1 MGFCPFFFGAS
12 KNMLNKRADKLELLR
27 IAEAVALE
35 KSIDK
40 ELIIS
45 SMEIGIAK
53 AAKSKFGQENE
64 IKVLINRDNGNIE
77 IFRKLV
83 ISENPENS
91 NTEIKLIDAINL
103 NEINKDKSIG
113 DEVLQPL
120 PSFDFGRIAAQI
132 AKQVISSNVRDAE
145 RDRQFNEFIDKKDS
159 ILSGIVK
166 RLEFGNIIVDLGRT
180 EAIIQKN
187 ELIPREIIKAGDRI
201 KAYCFDVRRE
211 QRGQQIFLSRA
222 HPKFMEKLFIQEVPE
237 IYDGL
242 IEIKSSS
249 RDPGSRAKICV
260 KAVDTSLDPVGA
272 CVGMR
277 GSRVQAVVNELQ
289 GEKIDIVN
297 WSEDPAI
304 LVSNALSPAEVLR
317 VNVDTERKK
326 LDVILSEDNLSKAI
340 GRRGQNVRLATKLM
354 NYEINIMT
362 DQEDSER
369 RQIEFK
375 EKTENF
381 VKNLELDE
389 TLGQLLVAEGF
400 STIDDIKD
408 SSAESLL
415 KIEGIEED
423 TAKALIERAKE
434 FYQKDQ
440 EDISE
445 RIKKLGIQD
454 ALKNLKGLT
463 PGMLMTLGEQKILTL
478 EDFADLASDELTGGF
493 DIIIPLSFVPDP
505 RSVRGSVFLDYGNV
519 FSDGCRFYETNCYE
533 FDLSELR
540 YSIGIGVT
548 WITALGPLSFALAS
562 VFNDSPTDRT
572 ETFQFEIGT
581 QF

>member
-1 MGFCPFFFGAS
+1 
-12 KNMLNKRADKLELLR
+12 MLNKRADKLELIR

-45 SMEIGIAK
+45 SMETGIAK
-53 AAKSKFGQENE
+53 AAKSKFGQDNE
-64 IKVLINRDNGNIE
+64 IKVSINRSNGDIE
-77 IFRKLV
+77 IFRKLIV
-83 ISENPENS
+83 AENPENS
-91 NTEIKLIDAINL
+91 NIEIRLEDAINL
-103 NEINKDKSIG
+103 DDNNKNKSIG
-113 DEVLQPL
+113 DEILQPL

-145 RDRQFNEFIDKKDS
+145 RERQFNDFIDKKET

-166 RLEFGNIIVDLGRT
+166 RLEFGNVIVDLGRT

-187 ELIPREIIKAGDRI
+187 ELIPRENIKAGDRI

-260 KAVDTSLDPVGA
+260 KAIDASLDPVGA

-304 LVSNALSPAEVLR
+304 LVSSALSPADVLR
-317 VNVDTERKK
+317 VNVDIERKK
-326 LDVILSEDNLSKAI
+326 LDVILTEENLSKAI
-340 GRRGQNVRLATKLM
+340 GRRGQNVRLATKLL

-369 RQIEFK
+369 RQQDFK

-400 STIDDIKD
+400 ATIDDIKD
-408 SSAESLL
+408 SSVENLT
-415 KIEGIEED
+415 KIEGIEEE
-423 TAKALIERAKE
+423 TAKALIERSKD
-434 FYQKDQ
+434 FHKKDQ
-440 EDISE
+440 EDISK
-445 RIKKLGIQD
+445 RIKDLGLSESLI
-454 ALKNLKGLT
+454 NLKGLT
-463 PGMLMTLGEQKILTL
+463 PGMLVTLGEQKILSL
-478 EDFADLASDELTGGF
+478 EEFADLASDELTGGY
-493 DIIIPLSFVPDP
+493 DIVK
-505 RSVRGSVFLDYGNV
+505 GSKIRIEGYLED
-519 FSDGCRFYETNCYE
+519 
-533 FDLSELR
+533 
-540 YSIGIGVT
+540 
-548 WITALGPLSFALAS
+548 FALSKEEADDLIMS
-562 VFNDSPTDRT
+562 ARKIVYKD
-572 ETFQFEIGT
+572 
-581 QF
+581 

>member
-1 MGFCPFFFGAS
+1 
-12 KNMLNKRADKLELLR
+12 MLNKRADKLELLR

-35 KSIDK
+35 KAIDK
-40 ELIIS
+40 ELIIH
-45 SMEIGIAK
+45 SMETGIAK
-53 AAKSKFGQENE
+53 AAKSKFGHDNE
-64 IKVLINRDNGNIE
+64 IKVYINRESGDIE
-77 IFRKLV
+77 IFRKLI

-91 NTEIKLIDAINL
+91 NTEIKLEDAINL
-103 NEINKDKSIG
+103 NDSNKDKSVG
-113 DEVLQPL
+113 DEILQPL

-166 RLEFGNIIVDLGRT
+166 RLEFGNVIVDLGRT
-180 EAIIQKN
+180 EGIIQKN
-187 ELIPREIIKAGDRI
+187 ELIPIEIIKAGDRI

-211 QRGQQIFLSRA
+211 QRGQQIFFSRA

-304 LVSNALSPAEVLR
+304 LVSNALSPADVLR

-326 LDVILSEDNLSKAI
+326 LDVILTDENLSKAI
-340 GRRGQNVRLATKLM
+340 GRRGQNVRLATKLL
-354 NYEINIMT
+354 NFEINIMT
-362 DQEDSER
+362 DQEDSEK

-408 SSAESLL
+408 SSTENLL

-434 FYQKDQ
+434 FHERDQ
-440 EDISE
+440 EDISK
-445 RIKKLGIQD
+445 RIKELGLEESLI
-454 ALKNLKGLT
+454 NLKGMT
-463 PGMLMTLGEQKILTL
+463 PGMLVTLGEKKILTL
-478 EDFADLASDELTGGF
+478 ENFADLASDELTGGY
-493 DIIIPLSFVPDP
+493 DV
-505 RSVRGSVFLDYGNV
+505 VRGSKVKIEGYLED
-519 FSDGCRFYETNCYE
+519 
-533 FDLSELR
+533 
-540 YSIGIGVT
+540 
-548 WITALGPLSFALAS
+548 FALSKEEADNLIMS
-562 VFNDSPTDRT
+562 AR
-572 ETFQFEIGT
+572 EIAYKDWVMTYGK
-581 QF
+581 QKIKINNFWKAKKIF

>member
-1 MGFCPFFFGAS
+1 
-12 KNMLNKRADKLELLR
+12 MLNRRADKLELIR

-40 ELIIS
+40 EIIIN
-45 SMEIGIAK
+45 SMETGIAK

-64 IKVLINRDNGNIE
+64 IEVKIDRESGDIG

-83 ISENPENS
+83 ITENPDNL
-91 NTEIKLIDAINL
+91 NTEISLTDAYNL
-103 NEINKDKSIG
+103 GEENKSKQLG
-113 DEVLQPL
+113 DVVLQTL
-120 PSFDFGRIAAQI
+120 PSFDFGRIAAQT
-132 AKQVISSNVRDAE
+132 AKQVISFNVREAE
-145 RDRQFNEFIDKKDS
+145 RERQFNDFVDKKDT

-166 RLEFGNIIVDLGRT
+166 RLEFGNVIIDLGRT

-187 ELIPREIIKAGDRI
+187 EMIPRENIKAGDRV
-201 KAYCFDVRRE
+201 KAYCSDVRRE
-211 QRGQQIFLSRA
+211 PRGQQIFLSRA

-242 IEIKSSS
+242 IEIISSA

-260 KAVDTSLDPVGA
+260 KAIDNSLDPVGA

-297 WSEDPAI
+297 WSEDPAVV
-304 LVSNALSPAEVLR
+304 VSNALSPAEVQR
-317 VNVDTERKK
+317 VNVDVENKK
-326 LDVILSEDNLSKAI
+326 LDVILTEENLSKAI

-381 VKNLELDE
+381 VRNLELDE

-400 STIDDIKD
+400 SSIDDLKD
-408 SSAESLL
+408 SSIENIVR
-415 KIEGIEED
+415 IEGIEED
-423 TAKALIERAKE
+423 TAKELLERAQE
-434 FYQKDQ
+434 FHKKDQ
-440 EDISE
+440 EEISKK
-445 RIKKLGIQD
+445 IKELGLESDLI
-454 ALKNLKGLT
+454 NHEGLT
-463 PGMLMTLGEQKILTL
+463 PGMLVTLGEKKILTL
-478 EDFADLASDELTGGF
+478 NDFADLASDELTGGY
-493 DIIIPLSFVPDP
+493 DIVKGERVKIK
-505 RSVRGSVFLDYGNV
+505 GFLED
-519 FSDGCRFYETNCYE
+519 
-533 FDLSELR
+533 
-540 YSIGIGVT
+540 
-548 WITALGPLSFALAS
+548 FALSKKEADDLIMS
-562 VFNDSPTDRT
+562 ARSKIYKD
-572 ETFQFEIGT
+572 
-581 QF
+581 

>member
-1 MGFCPFFFGAS
+1 
-12 KNMLNKRADKLELLR
+12 MLNKRADKLELIR

-40 ELIIS
+40 ELIIT
-45 SMEIGIAK
+45 SMETGIAK
-53 AAKSKFGQENE
+53 AAKSKFGQDNE
-64 IKVLINRDNGNIE
+64 IKVSINRDNGDIE

-83 ISENPENS
+83 VAENPENS
-91 NTEIKLIDAINL
+91 NIEIKLQDAINIDD
-103 NEINKDKSIG
+103 NNRNKSVG
-113 DEVLQPL
+113 DEILQPL

-145 RDRQFNEFIDKKDS
+145 RERQFNDFIDKKDT

-166 RLEFGNIIVDLGRT
+166 RLEFGNVIVDLGRT

-187 ELIPREIIKAGDRI
+187 ELIPRENIKAGDRI

-260 KAVDTSLDPVGA
+260 KAIDASLDPVGA

-304 LVSNALSPAEVLR
+304 LVSSALSPADVLR

-326 LDVILSEDNLSKAI
+326 LDVILTEENLSKAI
-340 GRRGQNVRLATKLM
+340 GRRGQNVRLATKLL

-369 RQIEFK
+369 RQQDFK

-400 STIDDIKD
+400 ATIDDIKD
-408 SSAESLL
+408 SSVEDLI

-423 TAKALIERAKE
+423 TAKALIERS
-434 FYQKDQ
+434 KDFHKKDL
-440 EDISE
+440 EDISK
-445 RIKKLGIQD
+445 RIKELG
-454 ALKNLKGLT
+454 LEESLRNLKGLT
-463 PGMLMTLGEQKILTL
+463 PGMLVTLGEQKILSL
-478 EDFADLASDELTGGF
+478 QEFADLASDELTGGF
-493 DIIIPLSFVPDP
+493 DV
-505 RSVRGSVFLDYGNV
+505 VKGSKIKIEGYLED
-519 FSDGCRFYETNCYE
+519 
-533 FDLSELR
+533 
-540 YSIGIGVT
+540 
-548 WITALGPLSFALAS
+548 FALSKDEADELIMS
-562 VFNDSPTDRT
+562 ARRIVYKD
-572 ETFQFEIGT
+572 
-581 QF
+581 